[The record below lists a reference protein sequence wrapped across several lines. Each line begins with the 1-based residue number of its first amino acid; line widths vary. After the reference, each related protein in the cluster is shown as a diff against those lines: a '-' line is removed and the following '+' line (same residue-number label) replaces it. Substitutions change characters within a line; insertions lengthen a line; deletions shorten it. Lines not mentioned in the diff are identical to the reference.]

1 MQTPVLEIRL
11 MKPKSSEINYEIL
24 LEKFLLMVSELFLQ
38 SKHLL
43 GRQLTRSQENFL
55 RRPTKPGAHSGSLRV
70 GRRNSQ
76 KRQENKKQKTKK
88 THISV
93 DKLRSVGCSHAHV
106 GSRLLS
112 PIYCDWDQSPFHK
125 CSGVGQYNSTI

>member
-1 MQTPVLEIRL
+1 MLKIRL

-24 LEKFLLMVSELFLQ
+24 LEKFLLMISELFLQ

-43 GRQLTRSQENFL
+43 GRQLARSQENFL
-55 RRPTKPGAHSGSLRV
+55 KRPTKPGAHSGSLRL

-76 KRQENKKQKTKK
+76 KREEKNPKNKK

-93 DKLRSVGCSHAHV
+93 DKLRSVGCSRAHV

-112 PIYCDWDQSPFHK
+112 PIYCDWDQSPFHN
-125 CSGVGQYNSTI
+125 CSGVRQYNSTI